1 MATLVDLSGYSY
13 GVTSAETSMEIKNF
27 TVQVA
32 PQFKTMVQDRSNSNK
47 GFVAGPPR
55 SSISIQGD
63 VSATSSGWW
72 DWTFV
77 TAITIANDTTV
88 FGAGATGGV
97 YLDSATVT
105 EAYDQVKT
113 ISAEL
118 SCDLGVT

>member
-1 MATLVDLSGYSY
+1 
-13 GVTSAETSMEIKNF
+13 MEIKNF
-27 TVQVA
+27 STQVA

-47 GFVAGPPR
+47 GFVVGPVR
-55 SSISIQGD
+55 ASISIQGD

-72 DWTFV
+72 DWTF
-77 TAITIANDTTV
+77 TSAITLANDFTL

-105 EAYDQVKT
+105 EAFDQVKT